1 MKTTMK
7 VFMILVAASLVLVT
21 AGMVSAEPTKQTV
34 NNSTLKGGPSWNSN
48 PVNVTLDLEN
58 DYLVTIPPD
67 IKLSAKV
74 VNPLKESLKSIT
86 VYGTASP
93 ALLDISVT
101 LMADNQKLN
110 VTLNSAGNNGEYYNS
125 SYKWT
130 SSNTSSSQQV
140 PREGAWKLVS
150 SDEDAT
156 LHYAILT
163 GSNHIMP
170 ESDYSNDQ
178 LVLDRTNGGK
188 WIFSGNSLICTNKSD
203 TVYLHMMVI
212 DKPKVVASYK
222 GQLTF
227 TVTLEQTI

>member
-21 AGMVSAEPTKQTV
+21 AGMVSAEPTQQTV
-34 NNSTLKGGPSWNSN
+34 NNSTLKGGPSWTSN

-74 VNPLKESLKSIT
+74 VNPLKDSIKSIT

-110 VTLNSAGNNGEYYNS
+110 VTLNSADNGEYYNS

-130 SSNTSSSQQV
+130 SSNTSSSDHV
-140 PREGAWKLVS
+140 DREGAWKLVG

-170 ESDYSNDQ
+170 ESDYSDNK
-178 LVLDRTNGGK
+178 LILDRTNGGE
-188 WIFSGNSLICTNKSD
+188 WIFNGTSLICTNKSD

-227 TVTLEQTI
+227 TVTLE

>member
-21 AGMVSAEPTKQTV
+21 AGMVSAAPTQQTV
-34 NNSTLKGGPSWNSN
+34 NNSTLQGKQTWNSN

-74 VNPLKESLKSIT
+74 VTPIKGGGKSIT

-101 LMADNQKLN
+101 LMKDNQKLN
-110 VTLNSAGNNGEYYNS
+110 VTLNPATNTYYND
-125 SYKWT
+125 SYKWN
-130 SSNTSSSQQV
+130 SSNTSSNVQLE
-140 PREGAWKLVS
+140 RTGAWKLVD

-170 ESDYSNDQ
+170 ESDYSDNK
-178 LVLDRTNGGK
+178 LILDRTNGGK
-188 WIFSGNSLICTNKSD
+188 WIFNGTSLICTNKSD
-203 TVYLHMMVI
+203 TVSLHMMVI
-212 DKPKVVASYK
+212 DKPQVVASYK

-227 TVTLEQTI
+227 TVKLE